1 MDLVD
6 KMTRRETFGS
16 KAGFVLSCI
25 GSAIEVGSIWL
36 FPYLVGQWGG
46 ATFLFIHI
54 FFIVIVGFSGVVGE
68 IAFGRA
74 NKSGPI
80 GAFKKAV

>member
-25 GSAIEVGSIWL
+25 GSAIGVGSIWL
-36 FPYLVGQWGG
+36 FPYCFRQW
-46 ATFLFIHI
+46 
-54 FFIVIVGFSGVVGE
+54 
-68 IAFGRA
+68 R
-74 NKSGPI
+74 
-80 GAFKKAV
+80 